1 MGRTAT
7 HLAPALGGFLLAQRH
22 RAACTE
28 ETAALFFDDGRRT
41 GRSVKARQEATAKAI
56 CRLCPILGT
65 CRAYARADS
74 SLEGIWG
81 GETQDERHAARRN
94 ATGAGLLTGD
104 NEQGRRLAT
113 LAARLAHR
121 DGLDAAAT
129 ALKVPPATLQ
139 RVFDLYGLEQPSSP
153 ASPPRQ
159 SSCAPERG

>member
-7 HLAPALGGFLLAQRH
+7 THAAPLLGGFLLAQRH

-28 ETAALFFDDGRRT
+28 QTAALFFDDGHPT
-41 GRSVKARQEATAKAI
+41 GRSVKAKHEAAKAI

-65 CRAYARADS
+65 CRTHARADP

-81 GETQDERHAARRN
+81 GETQDERHAARRA
-94 ATGAGLLTGD
+94 ATGLLAGD
-104 NEQGRRLAT
+104 NQQGRRLANLT
-113 LAARLAHR
+113 VKRAQR

-139 RVFDLYGLEQPSSP
+139 RVFALYELDQ
-153 ASPPRQ
+153 PPRPAT
-159 SSCAPERG
+159 SSRSSERR